1 MASLIKGLTI
11 VDESKPQNTAKT
23 GNAVEKFQEAMKKQ
37 IQYIETEGR
46 GETLPPKT
54 RKLYWNK
61 GGSWFVQ
68 CAHGT
73 EKIDLGGGSAVK
85 AGPKVE
91 DAVKVFQTFIDEA
104 PKALKASIEA
114 AADKIGAKLQ
124 GRKKGTKKNA
134 A

>member
-1 MASLIKGLTI
+1 MASLIKGLVV
-11 VDESKPQNTAKT
+11 VDESKPDASGK
-23 GNAVEKFQEAMKKQ
+23 GASDPVKKFVEAMTKQ
-37 IQYIETEGR
+37 IQNIRAEEK

-61 GGSWFVQ
+61 GNNFYVQ

-85 AGPKVE
+85 AGPKVD

-104 PKALKASIEA
+104 DKALKPSIIA
-114 AADKIGAKLQ
+114 AGDAIGAKLQ
-124 GRKKGTKKNA
+124 GRKRGVKKSA
-134 A
+134 